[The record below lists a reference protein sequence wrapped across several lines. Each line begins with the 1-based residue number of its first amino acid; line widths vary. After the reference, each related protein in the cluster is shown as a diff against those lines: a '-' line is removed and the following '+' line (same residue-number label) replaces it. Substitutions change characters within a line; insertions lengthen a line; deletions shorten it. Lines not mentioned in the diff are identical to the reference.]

1 MYCICS
7 NKSLDEIVLA
17 QKTKALP
24 FEQAIDKYTSCNA
37 GCGSCINEIY
47 VRFDRALP
55 NDGKP
60 NRIAV
65 DCLPDRSQTGLSR
78 WRAAMPSGW

>member
-24 FEQAIDKYTSCNA
+24 FEQAIDKYTSCNT
-37 GCGSCINEIY
+37 GCCSCINEIY
-47 VRFDRALP
+47 VRFD
-55 NDGKP
+55 
-60 NRIAV
+60 AV
-65 DCLPDRSQTGLSR
+65 TIS
-78 WRAAMPSGW
+78 A

>member
-17 QKTKALP
+17 QKTKVLP

-37 GCGSCINEIY
+37 ARRLRRDASGSL
-47 VRFDRALP
+47 RSALP
-55 NDGKP
+55 T
-60 NRIAV
+60 
-65 DCLPDRSQTGLSR
+65 PDN
-78 WRAAMPSGW
+78 AP